1 LQAEHLT
8 AAQAVDERELHRQA
22 DAVVANSIE
31 KLTALL
37 HGECPAFLGADRG
50 GATFHP
56 APDADELLAVIW
68 SEYPVTLPSGQ
79 PMTSSKAC

>member
-50 GATFHP
+50 GRPFILRQTRT
-56 APDADELLAVIW
+56 
-68 SEYPVTLPSGQ
+68 SYSQSSGPS
-79 PMTSSKAC
+79 TR